1 MATPPPHPNAPQGN
15 PAAPQGG
22 YAPNGAPAHGQN
34 AYAQGPYA
42 QGPHPQNPYAQ
53 GPYAQNAAYAAP
65 GAAQAPHPPHGQNPF
80 APHGQ
85 NPFAPAGGYDPAVA
99 PPLTPGCRIC
109 AAQPAGDMTVRQHT
123 GLLVAMRFSKMEGP
137 FCRSCATA
145 IHREMTTK
153 TLAGGWWSP
162 VSLALFTPL
171 TLLWNLYVRTRIRKL
186 PHPTTPSPTG
196 VVMDQGKPVLQR
208 PLAYVVL
215 LLPALWLAAYLFN
228 EMSG

>member
-1 MATPPPHPNAPQGN
+1 VATPPPYSNAPQGN
-15 PAAPQGG
+15 PFAPQGG
-22 YAPNGAPAHGQN
+22 YAPNGAPTAP
-34 AYAQGPYA
+34 AYGSYGTQDAYGA
-42 QGPHPQNPYAQ
+42 QNPAY
-53 GPYAQNAAYAAP
+53 GAQNSAY
-65 GAAQAPHPPHGQNPF
+65 GAQSPAYGAQDPAYGHNPY
-80 APHGQ
+80 
-85 NPFAPAGGYDPAVA
+85 APAGGYAYQAA

-109 AAQPAGDMTVRQHT
+109 AAQPAGDMTIRQHT

-162 VSLALFTPL
+162 VSLIAFTPL
-171 TLLWNLYVRTRIRKL
+171 TLLWNLYVRAKIRKL
-186 PHPTTPSPTG
+186 PHPTPSPTG

-215 LLPALWLAAYLFN
+215 LLPLLWLAAYLSN
-228 EMSG
+228 EVTSRS